1 MMKILKCLNYM
12 YDLFFFFFFFFFLFF
27 IFIFFIFFIFL
38 EFLFFFWLIF
48 LYLNL
53 LYLNNFFKL
62 YIILWLI
69 ALELMFFLL
78 NMVFIFASI
87 FLDDIMGQVYT
98 LIFLLI
104 IAGESAFAFTL
115 LMAIVSLE
123 RTTNFNYI
131 KNIKQNSKV

>member
-1 MMKILKCLNYM
+1 LVL
-12 YDLFFFFFFFFFLFF
+12 DFFIFFFLFNF
-27 IFIFFIFFIFL
+27 IIGLIGFL
-38 EFLFFFWLIF
+38 TVR
-48 LYLNL
+48 LN
-53 LYLNNFFKL
+53 
-62 YIILWLI
+62 IILWLI
-69 ALELMFFLL
+69 ALELMLFSS

-123 RTTNFNYI
+123 RTTDFNYI
-131 KNIKQNSKV
+131 KNIKQSIKV